1 MHSTQ
6 KSNMISIS
14 EKITVTTDELQELLS
29 CGRDSAV
36 QIGQTAGAKVQI
48 GRRVLWNVEK
58 IRRYVNDISV

>member
-1 MHSTQ
+1 MNSTH
-6 KSNMISIS
+6 KSSKISIS

-36 QIGQTAGAKVQI
+36 QIGQTAGAKVKI
-48 GRRVLWNVEK
+48 GRRVFWNVEK